1 MRRRLG
7 LLAFICIGQA
17 ACAETTLLSE
27 TIWTAKG
34 ENFGGYSGL
43 ELSSDGLHFTTITD
57 RGILIT
63 TGTLTRED
71 GVITGVADVE
81 DVSRPNLEGN
91 AVAGWADAE
100 GLAIAPDGTISISTE
115 GPLHG
120 ILTYPVG
127 ATETVVL
134 PKHPA
139 FANLQGNSSL
149 EALAIGP
156 DGALY
161 TIPERSG
168 RMTRPFP
175 VYRFKDGKWD
185 IPFAIPRRDE
195 HLVSG
200 ADIGPDG
207 RLYVLERQF
216 TGLGFKTRVRRF
228 ELDGTHETT
237 VLDTANATHDNLEG
251 ISVWRDAAGQ
261 LRITMISDDNFKFF
275 QQTQIV
281 EYQIDD

>member
-1 MRRRLG
+1 M
-7 LLAFICIGQA
+7 
-17 ACAETTLLSE
+17 
-27 TIWTAKG
+27 
-34 ENFGGYSGL
+34 
-43 ELSSDGLHFTTITD
+43 SSCKD
-57 RGILIT
+57 R
-63 TGTLTRED
+63 
-71 GVITGVADVE
+71 
-81 DVSRPNLEGN
+81 S
-91 AVAGWADAE
+91 
-100 GLAIAPDGTISISTE
+100 
-115 GPLHG
+115 
-120 ILTYPVG
+120 
-127 ATETVVL
+127 
-134 PKHPA
+134 
-139 FANLQGNSSL
+139 NLQGNSSL